1 MKSSRQDAI
10 LALVEKYEIETQDNL
25 IERLRADGFE
35 VTQATVSRDI
45 HELKLTKI
53 PSGHGG
59 YRYVLPPK
67 EGGQAGSKLNHALLS
82 SILSMEAAMNIVV
95 IKTNPGL
102 AQAVAAGIDS
112 LHMPEIVG
120 CVAGDDTLLNVT
132 HSPAEAGV
140 VCDKIRELIRNN

>member
-10 LALVEKYEIETQDNL
+10 LEIIEKYEIDTQDAL
-25 IERLRADGFE
+25 IARLRERGFD
-35 VTQATVSRDI
+35 VTQATISRDI
-45 HELKLTKI
+45 RELQLTKI
-53 PSGHGG
+53 PTGRGT
-59 YRYVLPPK
+59 YRYIPQQRDSEEAESKIHHVLI
-67 EGGQAGSKLNHALLS
+67 S

-120 CVAGDDTLLNVT
+120 CVAGDDTLLTVT
-132 HSPAEAGV
+132 HSKEEADI
-140 VCDKIRELIRNN
+140 VCDKLREFERGV

>member
-1 MKSSRQDAI
+1 MKASRHDAI
-10 LALVEKYEIETQDNL
+10 LELVEKYEIETQDDL
-25 IERLRADGFE
+25 IARLRDSGFD

-45 HELKLTKI
+45 RELKLTKVLT
-53 PSGHGG
+53 GHGG

-67 EGGQAGSKLNHALLS
+67 DTAQAGSKVNRALLE
-82 SILSMEAAMNIVV
+82 SIVLLEAAMNIVV
-95 IKTNPGL
+95 VKTHPGL

-132 HSPAEAGV
+132 RDPESAEL
-140 VCDKIRELIRNN
+140 VCEKLRSLVKTM